1 MLPLVLNKFFFNL
14 NFYYI
19 IINKTVMLNIDLV
32 SDLHIDQW
40 DSSLTNKYPCGK
52 IKNFPIDWSKI
63 KEKNNML
70 VVAGDISDNLDL
82 SIQYLNEISQY
93 YDRVLF
99 VDGNHEH
106 VYRYPNLYSVEEI
119 YTKIKQNRNKKI
131 IYLPKEPYI
140 KNGIVF
146 IGYCGWWDYFKSE
159 KLMNEDMFYFRKWRG
174 DLGLLDGTNFMSNLI
189 NEGGKQIK
197 LLTDLI
203 LKYDKDDSINK
214 IVLVTHT
221 VPKKEYAHNL
231 RIEVNSDYQN
241 LFNISS
247 KLKYWLFG
255 HTHQQMDKKDGIRFI
270 SNPRG
275 RPEDYNREK
284 YNLKKI
290 TL

>member
-1 MLPLVLNKFFFNL
+1 
-14 NFYYI
+14 
-19 IINKTVMLNIDLV
+19 
-32 SDLHIDQW
+32 
-40 DSSLTNKYPCGK
+40 
-52 IKNFPIDWSKI
+52 
-63 KEKNNML
+63 
-70 VVAGDISDNLDL
+70 
-82 SIQYLNEISQY
+82 
-93 YDRVLF
+93 
-99 VDGNHEH
+99 
-106 VYRYPNLYSVEEI
+106 
-119 YTKIKQNRNKKI
+119 
-131 IYLPKEPYI
+131 
-140 KNGIVF
+140 
-146 IGYCGWWDYFKSE
+146 
-159 KLMNEDMFYFRKWRG
+159 MFYFRKWRG
-174 DLGLLDGTNFMSNLI
+174 NLGILDGTNFMSNLI
-189 NEGGKQIK
+189 NEGGKQIN

-203 LKYDKDDSINK
+203 FKYDKDDSINK

-231 RIEVNSDYQN
+231 RIEVNSDYKN

>member
-1 MLPLVLNKFFFNL
+1 
-14 NFYYI
+14 
-19 IINKTVMLNIDLV
+19 MLNIDLV

-40 DSSLTNKYPCGK
+40 DSSIPNKYPCGK
-52 IKNFPIDWSKI
+52 IRDFPIDWSKI
-63 KEKNNML
+63 GEKNNIL

-93 YDRVLF
+93 YDRILF

-106 VYRYPNLYSVEEI
+106 VYKYPNLYSIEEI

-131 IYLPKEPYI
+131 VYLPKEPYI
-140 KNGIVF
+140 ENGIVF

-174 DLGLLDGTNFMSNLI
+174 DLGPNDGINFMSNLI
-189 NEGGKQIK
+189 NEGGRQIK

-203 LKYDKDDSINK
+203 LKYEKDDTINK

-221 VPKKEYAHNL
+221 VPKKEYAKNL
-231 RIEVNSDYQN
+231 RIEVNSDYKN

-255 HTHQQMDKKDGIRFI
+255 HTHQQMDKNEEIRFI

-275 RPEDYNREK
+275 RPEDYNREQ